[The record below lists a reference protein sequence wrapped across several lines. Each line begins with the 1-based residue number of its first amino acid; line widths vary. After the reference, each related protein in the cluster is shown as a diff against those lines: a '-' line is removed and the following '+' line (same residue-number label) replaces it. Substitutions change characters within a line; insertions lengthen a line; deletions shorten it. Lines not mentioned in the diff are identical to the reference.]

1 MGTLDA
7 TDRYLRH
14 PGGPA
19 EFDRLRAGRNVWVC
33 LRCYRSTEVD
43 PRRPGNCP
51 HCGTPFWSTFTDSN
65 GPDMPPYMK
74 TYHTSDPSV
83 SVADRDVIVRREG
96 GGWRWFIVRTIDGY
110 PIAKGQPHGRA
121 EDAEA
126 DFHTLF
132 EAFSNGIIKPD
143 IDRSLKEMAGTTVAK
158 VDPRTRQI
166 ATLRD
171 MFDKSK
177 SQIEA
182 ALPRHIRA
190 DYMLRVAMT
199 SIQINPDLLK
209 CEPKSVLSCV
219 MQCSQLG
226 LVPDGVMGEA
236 YLVPFRDRKAGVMRC
251 TLIPGYRGLQ
261 ELARRSGYVTK
272 IFARAVYA
280 HDKFRYEEGISPT
293 LEHVPATGERG
304 MTVGYYAVAHFRE
317 RETDPQF
324 VYMSREDIEAHRKRF
339 ATSNAGPWSTDF
351 DAMAKKTV
359 IRKLCNELPKAR
371 ELQNLHAALEAEEKS
386 ATDVEWTVLDE
397 TPVALEDAHGKPQ
410 EEAGAS
416 APKNGNGHKQQ
427 TEAVDATPHGET
439 AEDEQPSDEGSAT
452 EAATVAASDSPTQE
466 GKPVRR
472 TEADAFG
479 YFETALG
486 RCGTMTQVNDLL
498 AELNGEYAWLSPGT
512 QDRLREKAAE
522 IKGFIR
528 AAEQERE

>member
-1 MGTLDA
+1 MNAQAEA
-7 TDRYLRH
+7 TERYHHH

-19 EFDRLRAGRNVWVC
+19 EFDRIRGSSPKWTC
-33 LRCYRSTEVD
+33 LRCWKDSVVD
-43 PRRPGNCP
+43 PRNPGDCP
-51 HCGTPFWSTFTDSN
+51 HCGTEFWHPYVESD
-65 GPDMPPYMK
+65 GPLMPEYMRS
-74 TYHTSDPSV
+74 YHTCDPAV
-83 SVADRDVIVRREG
+83 TVHARDVIVRPDG
-96 GGWRWFIVRTIDGY
+96 GAWRWIVIRTIDGY
-110 PIAKGQPHGRA
+110 PIAKGQPHYA
-121 EDAEA
+121 PEDAER
-126 DFHTLF
+126 DFLSLF
-132 EAFSNGIIKPD
+132 EAFSNGIIKPE
-143 IDRSLKEMAGTTVAK
+143 IDRSLKDMVGTTVAK

-171 MFDKSK
+171 LFDKSK
-177 SQIEA
+177 GQIEA

-261 ELARRSGYVTK
+261 ELARRSGYITK
-272 IFARAVYA
+272 IFARTVHAG
-280 HDKFRYEEGISPT
+280 DKFRYEEGFHPT
-293 LEHVPATGERG
+293 LEHVPATSERG
-304 MTVGYYAVAHFRE
+304 PAVGYYAVAHFRE

-324 VYMSREDIEAHRKRF
+324 LYMSREDIEEHRKRF

-386 ATDVEWTVLDE
+386 TTDVEWTVLDE
-397 TPVALEDAHGKPQ
+397 APAALEDEHGKP
-410 EEAGAS
+410 EEETGTPPAYQ
-416 APKNGNGHKQQ
+416 GNEQKQQ
-427 TEAVDATPHGET
+427 AKSLDATPDSQA
-439 AEDEQPSDEGSAT
+439 AEDEQPGETGAAAKAT
-452 EAATVAASDSPTQE
+452 ANGAREAKEKANTGRPS
-466 GKPVRR
+466 
-472 TEADAFG
+472 EADAFS
-479 YFETALG
+479 YFEAALG
-486 RCGTMTQVNDLL
+486 RCGTMTDVSDLL
-498 AELNGEYAWLSPGT
+498 AELNGEYAWLSPGA
-512 QDRLREKAAE
+512 QDRIREKADE

-528 AAEQERE
+528 AAAKERG